1 MISLVGAEPQEAG
14 LIDVAALAQV
24 PVQKPKAGTVW
35 RMNFAR
41 SDVSRSKEKDRRGEW
56 VETSEYSAWAPTGG
70 SFHMP
75 LLFGRVKFVE

>member
-1 MISLVGAEPQEAG
+1 MVLLVPGEQKG
-14 LIDVAALAQV
+14 TGRIDVSVLGQV
-24 PVQKPKAGTVW
+24 PVQKPQVGTVW

-41 SDVSRSKEKDRRGEW
+41 SDISRVKDRKGEF
-56 VETSEYSAWAPTGG
+56 VETSEYSAWAPTAG